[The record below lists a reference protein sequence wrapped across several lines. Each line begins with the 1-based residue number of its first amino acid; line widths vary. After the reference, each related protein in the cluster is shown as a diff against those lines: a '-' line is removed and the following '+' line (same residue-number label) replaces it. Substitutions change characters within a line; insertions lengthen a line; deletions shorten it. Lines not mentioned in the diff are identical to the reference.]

1 MSCQA
6 GHVRFRQTRHVLSL
20 VSSDK
25 TSYKTGHVLCCQTS
39 QDLSCPARRAR
50 HDMSCLARQDM
61 SCLAGQDMCRMARQE
76 LACWLNT
83 VQVDEKKPPVFD
95 KGTLGFLFFFRVL
108 PFLSNWDAGPRQGY
122 PWFLNRFMN
131 WSLAPGTFGNWHAK
145 TIRNRIWCRRA
156 PNSIS

>member
-1 MSCQA
+1 MTGMSNIK
-6 GHVRFRQTRHVLSL
+6 F
-20 VSSDK
+20 
-25 TSYKTGHVLCCQTS
+25 
-39 QDLSCPARRAR
+39 
-50 HDMSCLARQDM
+50 
-61 SCLAGQDMCRMARQE
+61 
-76 LACWLNT
+76 LNT

-145 TIRNRIWCRRA
+145 TIFFALQGTYGSVRRKRTIL
-156 PNSIS
+156 S